1 MPIDDMGR
9 YDGGRGKRNAILAFF
24 FRKISKIANV
34 FYGRPRRYLYWIFVS
49 RSAIECILQKY
60 DFNCTIKLSIFA
72 SMHRPLDQRHTV
84 LKNFKYVTNDTK
96 L

>member
-1 MPIDDMGR
+1 MR
-9 YDGGRGKRNAILAFF
+9 YRHFF

-60 DFNCTIKLSIFA
+60 DFNCTIMLSIFA

-84 LKNFKYVTNDTK
+84 LKNFKYVTNDTIA
-96 L
+96 LDSFD